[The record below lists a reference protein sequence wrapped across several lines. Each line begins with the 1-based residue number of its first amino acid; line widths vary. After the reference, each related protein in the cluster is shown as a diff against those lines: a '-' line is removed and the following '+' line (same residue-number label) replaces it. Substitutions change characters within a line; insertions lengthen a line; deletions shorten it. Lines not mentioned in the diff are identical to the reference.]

1 MALREPRALA
11 LAGFSSPAF
20 ALAALGLPI
29 SAILPPLY
37 AELGLSL
44 TVVGTVFMLTR
55 FFDGFTDPVFGVLGD
70 RIQTRWGRRRPAIL
84 VAIPFLMYGVYRVF
98 MPSMPVTES
107 DLLISMLILYVGW
120 TMFTLAHTA
129 WASELTAS
137 YDGRS
142 RVMSFLQYFG
152 LAGSVG
158 VLMMPLLV
166 DVFVDDATMATRA
179 EVMGWLILVSL
190 PVLTL
195 VAFASIS
202 EQPVPPTPQPP
213 WRETWKI
220 FKRSEALRRLLLA
233 DLLTG
238 IQGGVNGAVH
248 FFFVIHVLLLPKSA
262 SLFLV
267 VIFVMAIFCVPLFL
281 KLSYR
286 FSKHRALCIG
296 AIQSA
301 LTCTCFLILPAGS
314 FWLALILYT
323 LIGVNVGASS
333 FLMRSMMAD
342 IVDED
347 RAETGAERSAL
358 FYSILTLTPKLG
370 AAIAVGLVFTMLD
383 WVGFTPTGT
392 NSAETLEGVR
402 LIVALTPTVVAICVA
417 LVLWHYPLDRVAQES
432 IRAKLLAV

>member
-1 MALREPRALA
+1 M
-11 LAGFSSPAF
+11 
-20 ALAALGLPI
+20 AALGIPVA
-29 SAILPPLY
+29 AILPPLY

-70 RIQTRWGRRRPAIL
+70 RIHTRWGRRGPAIL
-84 VAIPFLMYGVYRVF
+84 LSIPFLLFGVYRVF
-98 MPSMPVTES
+98 LPDSPASES

-129 WASELTAS
+129 WASELTTT

-142 RVMSFLQYFG
+142 RVMSYLQYFG
-152 LAGSVG
+152 LAGSIG

-166 DVFVDDATMATRA
+166 DVFVTDATMAMRA
-179 EVMGWLILVSL
+179 EAMGWLILVTL

-195 VAFASIS
+195 IAFTSIPEQAVPQAS
-202 EQPVPPTPQPP
+202 QPP
-213 WRETWKI
+213 WQETWKI
-220 FKRSEALRRLLLA
+220 FKRSAALRRLLVA

-238 IQGGVNGAVH
+238 VQGGVNGAVH
-248 FFFVIHVLLLPKSA
+248 FFFVIHVLLLPSSA

-267 VIFVMAIFCVPLFL
+267 VIFVMGFISVPLFL

-286 FSKHRALCIG
+286 FNKHRALCFG
-296 AIQSA
+296 AILSSFA
-301 LTCTCFLILPAGS
+301 TLSLLFLPASS
-314 FWLALILYT
+314 FWLT
-323 LIGVNVGASS
+323 LLVFMAIGVNVGGSS

-370 AAIAVGLVFTMLD
+370 AALAVGLVYPMLD
-383 WVGFTPTGT
+383 WVGFTATGT
-392 NSAETLEGVR
+392 NTEETISGVR
-402 LIVALTPTVVAICVA
+402 MVVAFTPTVVTICVA
-417 LVLWHYPLDRVAQES
+417 LVLWNYPLDRDSQKQ
-432 IRAKLLAV
+432 IRERLAAT